1 MSVCWPAAIAAQPPA
16 CAGVGASK
24 ALSNHARTA
33 GENGARESSAGLASS
48 GRRAEVGVSVGAVT
62 EPAILPLRTAPADR
76 LEGLAS
82 DLDGVAVG
90 RLLPGAVGQARVGR
104 VVEGGRQLGA
114 RGELGLARPA
124 CPPLFRDRSWSLA
137 VGPRE
142 PR

>member
-62 EPAILPLRTAPADR
+62 EPAILPLGAAPADR

-82 DLDGVAVG
+82 DLDGVAG
-90 RLLPGAVGQARVGR
+90 RRPLPGPRGPARVG
-104 VVEGGRQLGA
+104 GGPQTGR
-114 RGELGLARPA
+114 
-124 CPPLFRDRSWSLA
+124 
-137 VGPRE
+137 
-142 PR
+142 